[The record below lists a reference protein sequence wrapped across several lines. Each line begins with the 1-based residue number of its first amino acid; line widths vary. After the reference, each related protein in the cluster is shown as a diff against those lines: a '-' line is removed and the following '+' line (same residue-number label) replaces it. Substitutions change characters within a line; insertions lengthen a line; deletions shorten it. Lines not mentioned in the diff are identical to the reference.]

1 MTSKHDT
8 LVTFQTVPMSVLF
21 KRRPGRSKD
30 PPTLA
35 AVWRVCSRK
44 SFIRSKFV
52 NKQHDQP
59 LASCPILHIQY
70 IYIAYVIS
78 DSCTVTPPLIRT
90 PETRHSIFTL
100 LSFSEG
106 IAACYDHLR
115 NLRDLIIKEMSLKN
129 A

>member
-30 PPTLA
+30 PPTSA
-35 AVWRVCSRK
+35 ALWRVSSRK
-44 SFIRSKFV
+44 SFIRSKSV

-59 LASCPILHIQY
+59 LASCPILHIHIY
-70 IYIAYVIS
+70 IYIYIEYAIS

-90 PETRHSIFTL
+90 PETKHSIFTL

-106 IAACYDHLR
+106 IAACYDHSR
-115 NLRDLIIKEMSLKN
+115 NLRDLIIKEMS
-129 A
+129 